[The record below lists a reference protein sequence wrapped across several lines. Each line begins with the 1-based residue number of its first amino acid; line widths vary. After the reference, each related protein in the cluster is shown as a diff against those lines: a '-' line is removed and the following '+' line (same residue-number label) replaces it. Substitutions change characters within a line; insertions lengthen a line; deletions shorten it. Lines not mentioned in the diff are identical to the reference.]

1 MDRRIEEGGSLLFNV
16 LLGRELSET
25 RRVDA
30 CQGLTEQ
37 NHHSSSSFQ
46 DMDKLNE
53 LRSNSSLTLLACD
66 VQASYLYVSD
76 HYKQRGSKSTQRP
89 RLIHTYTHTQ
99 TKPVTSSYS
108 ILNNSCE
115 RQISKQ
121 CALLP

>member
-53 LRSNSSLTLLACD
+53 LRSNSSFTSLACD

-76 HYKQRGSKSTQRP
+76 HHKQRGIKSTQRP
-89 RLIHTYTHTQ
+89 
-99 TKPVTSSYS
+99 
-108 ILNNSCE
+108 
-115 RQISKQ
+115 
-121 CALLP
+121 